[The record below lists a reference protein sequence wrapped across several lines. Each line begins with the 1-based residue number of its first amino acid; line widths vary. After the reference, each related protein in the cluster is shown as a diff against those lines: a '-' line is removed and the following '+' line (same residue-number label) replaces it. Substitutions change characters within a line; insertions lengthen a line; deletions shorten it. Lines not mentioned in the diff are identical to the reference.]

1 MARASQR
8 ERRRGR
14 TAQRRGRSSRQIMTA
29 CRRDAHPA
37 SRGRRASIR
46 SSLYQ
51 HFGIVRAPHRRNS
64 RPGAGPPWPATSRSV
79 LPGELQKLGS
89 IVRRSPARLAPGWGP
104 RARRIAVPRPPPR
117 VACHTLSTRKGCDRV
132 CSGCRAGGRPT
143 ARSTDGVAG
152 WSTPPT
158 GSHVG
163 LAESRA
169 DDNCLTDPSGKLNV
183 CPSTPPPRSPLPARS
198 PA

>member
-8 ERRRGR
+8 ERRRDR
-14 TAQRRGRSSRQIMTA
+14 TAQLRDQSSRQIMTA
-29 CRRDAHPA
+29 RRRDARPA
-37 SRGRRASIR
+37 AQGRRASIR

-51 HFGIVRAPHRRNS
+51 YFGIVRAPQCRNS
-64 RPGAGPPWPATSRSV
+64 RPGAGPPWPATSRGV
-79 LPGELQKLGS
+79 LPGELQKSRS

-143 ARSTDGVAG
+143 ARSTDGVA
-152 WSTPPT
+152 WWRTPPT

-163 LAESRA
+163 LAESRT
-169 DDNCLTDPSGKLNV
+169 DDNYPTDPGGKLDV
-183 CPSTPPPRSPLPARS
+183 CPSTPPPFSPRPARS